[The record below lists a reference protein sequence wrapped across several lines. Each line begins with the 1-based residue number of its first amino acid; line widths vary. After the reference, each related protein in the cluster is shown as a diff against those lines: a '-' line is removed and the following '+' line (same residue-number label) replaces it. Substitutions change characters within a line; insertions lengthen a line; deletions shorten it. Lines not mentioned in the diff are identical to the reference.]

1 MCGLAGVLA
10 SDGRVITDALLHR
23 MASSLKHRGPDDH
36 GVFVDRG
43 NPTAALVSR
52 RLAVID
58 IAGGTQ
64 PMSTEEKRYTIAYN
78 GEIYNAAEVRADLEA
93 RGHRFR
99 SRCDTEVVLKG
110 YAEWGPDVLNRLNGM
125 WAFAVWDGGRRRLF
139 AARDRLGVKPLVYA
153 ILPTALVW
161 GSEIKALLASG
172 LVRPSLD
179 LSILP
184 FYLSSFVAAEP
195 HSFFQGVRRL
205 PSGHYLEADE
215 RGVREV
221 AYWDCTLEEEPDQ
234 GQAHYCEE
242 VAALLEDSVRRRLV
256 SDVPVGV
263 FLSGG
268 VDSAVVASA
277 AARHTHGPLRTFTLG
292 FEGGSHDERA
302 EARLLAGRI
311 GAEHVEEVVTA
322 REAAAALPDLLEAH
336 DEPSQS
342 LVQAAFISRLARS
355 QVTVALSGIGG
366 DELFSSYPTHRVV
379 AALASFDSLSGGL
392 RRLLLTTAAFLGP
405 RGRHFVELA
414 CMQPDER
421 VSTRL
426 MHLTDAGWRRRLLA
440 RDVRATIDSDAP
452 TRHMEAHLR
461 RSKAAHPLNRLLYL
475 YVKTYLPDELL
486 RTLDTMSMR
495 YSLEAREPL
504 LDYRLV
510 ERAMRIPARH
520 KSSILAGKLLLR
532 RVAEKMVPGGL
543 TSAAKRGFALPLDVW
558 LQREL
563 AERLRD
569 VLSTAAVKRRGV
581 FDPDAVRVA
590 LDGSLG
596 GNSRLTPAVMM
607 AFAFEQWALRVLDQQ
622 PPTPNE
628 PREVEIA
635 SASGSA
641 QVSVVIVNWN
651 TREILRA
658 CLQSIERHLSA
669 VQHEVIVVD
678 NASSDGSPD
687 MVRETFPTV
696 RLIAN
701 RENVG
706 FARANNQA
714 MRVARGQRF
723 LLLNSD
729 TLLTDDSVAQ
739 LLLSGSVDPGVG
751 VWHCRLV
758 LPDGRTQE
766 SAYRFPRLDLA
777 ILEEM
782 GLYKFLPRRLRGRLL
797 LGGYWSYDEERDV
810 DWVAGAFMLLPR
822 AVFEQTGGFSEA
834 IFMYGE
840 DMEWG
845 LRIRDAGW
853 RIRYVPTASIQHLDH
868 ASAEQ
873 RWGEQRVT
881 ICVQRQIQVYRSR
894 SGRIPTGAFVFVHII
909 GTAARWA
916 YFALRSLGVGR
927 QSERYRT
934 GKRHYVVAL
943 KAYASMVRRAR

>member
-1 MCGLAGVLA
+1 MCGIAGVLA
-10 SDGRVITDALLHR
+10 SDGQIVTDALLDR

-43 NPTAALVSR
+43 NPTTALVSR

-58 IAGGTQ
+58 IVGGAQ
-64 PMSTEEKRYTIAYN
+64 PMSTEDNEYTIVYN
-78 GEIYNAAEVRADLEA
+78 GEIYNAGEMRASLEA

-110 YAEWGPDVLNRLNGM
+110 YSQWGPEVLNRLNGM
-125 WAFAVWDGGRRRLF
+125 WAFAVWDRGRRRLF
-139 AARDRLGVKPLVYA
+139 AARDRLGVKPFVYA
-153 ILPTALVW
+153 IIPTGLVF

-172 LVRPSLD
+172 LIQPSLD
-179 LSILP
+179 LSVLP
-184 FYLSSFVAAEP
+184 YYLSSFVAAEP
-195 HSFFQGVRRL
+195 YSFFRGVRRL
-205 PSGHYLEADE
+205 PSGHYLQADE
-215 RGVREV
+215 KGVREV
-221 AYWDCTLEEEPDQ
+221 SYWDCTLEEEPDQ
-234 GQAHYCEE
+234 GEDHYCEE

-268 VDSAVVASA
+268 VDSAVVASSA
-277 AARHTHGPLRTFTLG
+277 AQHTRRPLRTFTLG
-292 FEGGSHDERA
+292 FEGSSHDERA
-302 EARLLAGRI
+302 DARLLARRL
-311 GAEHVEEVVTA
+311 GAEHVDGIVTA
-322 REAAAALPDLLEAH
+322 REAAAALPDLLQAH

-342 LVQAAFISRLARS
+342 LVQSAFISRLARS

-379 AALASFDSLSGGL
+379 AALARFDRLSGEL
-392 RRLLLTTAAFLGP
+392 RRLLLTGAGFLGP

-414 CMQPDER
+414 RMEPDER

-440 RDVRATIDSDAP
+440 RDVREAVDLDAP
-452 TRHMEAHLR
+452 IRHMEAHLQ
-461 RSKAAHPLNRLLYL
+461 RSRAAHPLNRLLYL

-520 KSSILAGKLLLR
+520 KSSLSAGKLLLR
-532 RVAEKMVPGGL
+532 RVAEKTVPGGL

-581 FDPDAVRVA
+581 FDPDAVRGA
-590 LDGSLG
+590 LDGSLSG
-596 GNSRLTPAVMM
+596 DSRLIPAVMM
-607 AFAFEQWALRVLDQQ
+607 AFAFEQWALRVLDR
-622 PPTPNE
+622 PPTPMG
-628 PREVEIA
+628 PRVVEIV

-641 QVSVVIVNWN
+641 EVSVVIVNWN

-658 CLQSIERHLSA
+658 CLQSLERHLSA
-669 VQHEVIVVD
+669 VRHEVIVVD

-687 MVRETFPTV
+687 MVREDFPTV

-714 MRVARGQRF
+714 MRVATGRRF

-739 LLLSGSVDPGVG
+739 FLLSGSVDPGVG

-782 GLYKFLPRRLRGRLL
+782 GLYKLLPRRLRGRLL

-834 IFMYGE
+834 FFMYGE
-840 DMEWG
+840 DMEWA

-853 RIRYVPTASIQHLDH
+853 RIRYVPGASIQHLDH
-868 ASAEQ
+868 ASSEQ

-881 ICVQRQIQVYRSR
+881 ICVQRQIQIYRSR
-894 SGRIPTGAFVFVHII
+894 SGRIWTGAFVFVHII

-916 YFALRSLGVGR
+916 YFALRSLR
-927 QSERYRT
+927 PSTKRDHYRAT
-934 GKRHYVVAL
+934 KRHYAVAL